1 MTRFDL
7 GDEMFSPENKSY
19 EGKTRKLYK
28 ARMEKLARSMFKWK
42 CSEPNITGELIER
55 YLWNDGMCIIWKH
68 ELLGWIV
75 TKATEQAWNING
87 IPTLYRPIK
96 EYEVEGVTFPDF
108 ISADDC
114 VPIYEWSKHD
124 IQRRYALFLANE
136 IADINETIR
145 TQVFNQKTPLLAVT
159 GNEKT
164 KQKLQNLVVNIA
176 GNMKIMFLDSDLAQ
190 DVKALD
196 FNAPFNV
203 ADLWSHKQSVFNDF
217 LAWIGCDS
225 QDAYQKKERKIVSEQ
240 EGNNEE
246 LNYVLADQL
255 NERLKA
261 CDKAGELGITLT
273 VEVQRSVRPA
283 DTLMD
288 GDPEQPNDDQMRLD
302 DYAVDG

>member
-1 MTRFDL
+1 MSQFNIGDDL
-7 GDEMFSPENKSY
+7 FPD
-19 EGKTRKLYK
+19 KTSKFESRMRKFYK
-28 ARMEKLARSMFKWK
+28 ARMEKISRSMFKWE
-42 CSEPNITGELIER
+42 CDEPHVTGDLIER
-55 YLWNDGMCIIWKH
+55 YLWEDGLCIIWKH
-68 ELLGWIV
+68 DMLGWIV

-87 IPTLYRPIK
+87 IPTLYKPIK
-96 EYEVEGVTFPDF
+96 EYEVEAVTFPDF

-114 VPIYEWSKHD
+114 VPVYEWSKHD
-124 IQRRYALFLANE
+124 VQRRFGTYLANE
-136 IADINETIR
+136 MADVNETIR

-164 KQKLQNLVVNIA
+164 KQKLQNLIVNVA
-176 GNMKIMFLDSDLAQ
+176 GNIKVMFIDTDLMENIQ
-190 DVKALD
+190 ALD

-203 ADLWSHKQSVFNDF
+203 PDLWSHKQSIFNDF

-261 CDKAGELGITLT
+261 CDKASELGLTLS
-273 VEVQRSVRPA
+273 VEIQRGVRPA

-288 GDPEQPNDDQMRLD
+288 GDPEQPGDEQTRLE
-302 DYAVDG
+302 DYGPN